1 MERIRNIRKM
11 IVALVLTAVSLPVY
25 SQLKVTSN
33 GNIGIG
39 SDNPLSKLSVN
50 SDGNALYGAY
60 VLNPTPAEWVVSLL
74 ATTSVLPPSS
84 SINNYKYRNVLG
96 SISSGNGYAFGLY
109 GQSVNGTPRT
119 SGRAFGV
126 YGEAANA
133 TSGYNF
139 GVIGALSGSNNGAG
153 VYGATYG
160 PAWGEDTEGRFA
172 GYFSGGVYVSEA
184 LTIGKKSTNY
194 SLDVDGDACVVSL
207 YESSDA
213 RLKEN
218 VLGLSSALEKLRKL
232 RGVTYTFKK
241 PEVKSSGLA
250 NLNDTGTVNTNTKTV
265 DLSRYTKKRIG
276 FIAQELQV
284 YYPELVR
291 ESGDGMLAVDYVGL
305 IPVIIEA
312 IKEQDSIITAL
323 RLELE
328 SIRPVLLSSTIEK
341 QNSPIT
347 SLESDASTTNAAL
360 YQNAPNPFN
369 TSTVIR
375 YYLPSNVQQATIY
388 LFNMEGTLLQTMTS
402 LNRGQGS
409 ITIRASELKPGMYI
423 YSLVTDGKEIDSKRM
438 ILTE

>member
-1 MERIRNIRKM
+1 
-11 IVALVLTAVSLPVY
+11 
-25 SQLKVTSN
+25 
-33 GNIGIG
+33 
-39 SDNPLSKLSVN
+39 
-50 SDGNALYGAY
+50 
-60 VLNPTPAEWVVSLL
+60 
-74 ATTSVLPPSS
+74 
-84 SINNYKYRNVLG
+84 
-96 SISSGNGYAFGLY
+96 
-109 GQSVNGTPRT
+109 
-119 SGRAFGV
+119 
-126 YGEAANA
+126 
-133 TSGYNF
+133 
-139 GVIGALSGSNNGAG
+139 
-153 VYGATYG
+153 
-160 PAWGEDTEGRFA
+160 
-172 GYFSGGVYVSEA
+172 
-184 LTIGKKSTNY
+184 
-194 SLDVDGDACVVSL
+194 
-207 YESSDA
+207 
-213 RLKEN
+213 
-218 VLGLSSALEKLRKL
+218 
-232 RGVTYTFKK
+232 
-241 PEVKSSGLA
+241 
-250 NLNDTGTVNTNTKTV
+250 
-265 DLSRYTKKRIG
+265 
-276 FIAQELQV
+276 V